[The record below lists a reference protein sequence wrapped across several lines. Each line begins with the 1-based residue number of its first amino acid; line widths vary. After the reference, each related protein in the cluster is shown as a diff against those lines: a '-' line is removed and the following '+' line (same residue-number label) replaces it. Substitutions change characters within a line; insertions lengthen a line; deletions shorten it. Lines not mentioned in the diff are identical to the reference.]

1 MNIKTLRK
9 ISFVIAGA
17 AAVLAGP
24 AVAQDFPSKSSTIV
38 VGYTP
43 GGSNDMVARIVG
55 QHLATMWGHPVLIE
69 NRPGAAGA
77 IAATYVAKTKSD
89 GYTLLLGPTTFL
101 ITSAVDKKLPFEI
114 AKDFDPVAML
124 ASSPLAFAVATQSPI
139 KNMADFIVEAKKEK
153 KFGATTGIADIV
165 AFGYHLLTQQTGV
178 KLEQVQYKGV
188 EFFIDL
194 FAGRVDAYF
203 GSVASVSPH
212 VHGGRARA
220 LAVTGAE
227 RSSVLKDVPTF
238 NELGIKNVDLLQWWG
253 LFAPAG
259 TPKAVVE
266 RINRDVATV
275 LAKREVREAL
285 EKVGATP
292 APMTP
297 PQFKAYVESESRRFE
312 EVAKNFNLVSK

>member
-1 MNIKTLRK
+1 MYMKTLRG
-9 ISFVIAGA
+9 IALIVGA

-24 AVAQDFPSKSSTIV
+24 SLAQDYPSRPVTIV

-43 GGSNDMVARIVG
+43 GGSNDMVARLVG
-55 QHLATMWGHPVLIE
+55 QHLSTMWGQTVLIE
-69 NRPGAAGA
+69 NRPGAAGV
-77 IAATYVAKTKSD
+77 IAATHVAKTKAD
-89 GYTLLLGPTTFL
+89 GHTLLLGPTTFPM
-101 ITSAVDKKLPFEI
+101 TSAVDKKLPFDI

-124 ASSPLAFAVATQSPI
+124 ASSPLAFTVAAQSPV
-139 KNMADFIVEAKKEK
+139 KNMADFIDAARKEK
-153 KFGATTGIADIV
+153 KFAATTGVADIA
-165 AFGYHLLTQQTGV
+165 AFGFFLFTQQTGA

-188 EFFIDL
+188 EFFHDL
-194 FAGRVDAYF
+194 FAGRVDVYL
-203 GSVASVSPH
+203 GSVAAISPH

-220 LAVTGAE
+220 LAVTGTQRA
-227 RSSVLKDVPTF
+227 SVLKDVPTF

-259 TPKAVVE
+259 TPKTTVE

-285 EKVGATP
+285 EKVGARP

-297 PQFKAYVESESRRFE
+297 PQFKAYVESESHRFE
-312 EVAKNFNLVSK
+312 EVAKQFNLVGK